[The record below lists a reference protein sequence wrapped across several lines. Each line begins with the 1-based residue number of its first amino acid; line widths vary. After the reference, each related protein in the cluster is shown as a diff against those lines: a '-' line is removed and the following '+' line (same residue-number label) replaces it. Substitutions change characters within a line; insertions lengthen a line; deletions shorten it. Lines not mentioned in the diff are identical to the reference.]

1 MKIFTDLKYT
11 KSHEW
16 VRELG
21 NGLFE
26 IGLSDYAQ
34 KELGDIV
41 FVNLPQ
47 EGDELKAGETFA
59 DLESVKAVSE
69 LYAPVSGTVIE
80 INEELE
86 DTPELLNENAY
97 ENWIIKV
104 GLVNTGELD
113 LLMNEEEYGE
123 FCKNEQ

>member
-1 MKIFTDLKYT
+1 MGIKFTDK
-11 KSHEW
+11 HEW
-16 VRELG
+16 VNADG
-21 NGLFE
+21 GTAC
-26 IGLSDYAQ
+26 IGISDFAQ
-34 KELGDIV
+34 SSLGDIV
-41 FVNLPQ
+41 YVEFPKI
-47 EGDELKAGETFA
+47 GDRLKAGETFGSV
-59 DLESVKAVSE
+59 ESVKAVSE